1 MRCIPRHPRRAL
13 PALAATA
20 ALLGSAWVAA
30 QDPAP
35 APLPAPAP
43 AAAAAGPKAVI
54 EAARQALRSGRP
66 EEAARLLKPLDPATL
81 PSEEARSA
89 RLHGRDA
96 ALRTGDRAWLE
107 AVNDFP
113 DRLAFADGY
122 AILTAWSYLKAADFE
137 STRFYLGKVRDEK
150 HLNEREK
157 RRLLSIRTRLEQL
170 EGNAEAERG
179 HVEEFV
185 EYAGRWSSPT
195 CMGCHENE
203 KRQGEIPLL
212 DVRNW
217 WVGDRYVALLKGAG
231 DAARVREA
239 AESRLKERPTDDAA
253 RLRLAYALRAL
264 GDEDAATA
272 AFRELD
278 WVDFPD
284 REPLKPRDIFTFP

>member
-1 MRCIPRHPRRAL
+1 MPRTLRKPRRTF
-13 PALAATA
+13 PALAAAAT
-20 ALLGSAWVAA
+20 ALLGGAWAAA

-35 APLPAPAP
+35 PPAPAP
-43 AAAAAGPKAVI
+43 AEPKATI
-54 EAARQALRSGRP
+54 EAARQALRAGRP
-66 EEAARLLKPLDPATL
+66 DEAARLLKPLDPAKL
-81 PSEEARSA
+81 DSEQARSV
-89 RLHGRDA
+89 RLYGRDA

-137 STRFYLGKVRDEK
+137 STRFYLGKIRDEK

-157 RRLLSIRTRLEQL
+157 RRLLSIRARLEQM
-170 EGNAEAERG
+170 EGNRQAERG

-185 EYAGRWSSPT
+185 DYAGRWTSPT

-203 KRQGEIPLL
+203 QRQGEIPLL
-212 DVRNW
+212 DMRNW
-217 WVGDRYVALLKGAG
+217 WVGDRYVALLKQAG
-231 DAARVREA
+231 DAAQVRDA
-239 AESRLKERPTDDAA
+239 AATRLKDRPTDDAA

-264 GDEDAATA
+264 GDEESATA

-278 WVDFPD
+278 WVEFAD
-284 REPLKPRDIFTFP
+284 REPIKPKDIFTFP